1 MAQNIYR
8 EVLRLAGSIEDP
20 YLRAVTYAR
29 IGYYLYRAREP
40 SYKEAFARALNA
52 VASIENPL
60 FLVKSLIEVGT
71 FFARIGSKTADK
83 IFHQAYESIR
93 AFPQPLK
100 DELLGELSLRLVELG
115 KASDAQFYATEI
127 ENPVKRNDVLLK
139 VLHSYLHAD
148 NLRKA
153 KGLLNAITEEP
164 WHSIASFEV
173 LKEHLR
179 REEFGS
185 AIRVLSELESDYWLG
200 EAMKTVAGYLKKS
213 DVPPETYE
221 KFVNIALGMSP
232 EKQEEVLRA
241 LLIGLAVQGEVNF
254 ILGILQRLGEDAR
267 KNLIGAIV
275 VAISDR
281 PEVLLEFLQK
291 GPRRDD
297 LYTKVMDELLGRR
310 PDEDYIEIVK
320 FIGDNTRSEK
330 TLVKVVRY
338 LSKLGE
344 FEKAWKLASKVD
356 DPYLRSL
363 AFGGIAVEKLKK
375 NDIGGAIDAAL
386 EVRDKHWG
394 SWLLSEILAK
404 ILELQTEEV
413 LSEDLENRAEEHR
426 ALWERD

>member
-1 MAQNIYR
+1 MAPNIYR

-40 SYKEAFARALNA
+40 SYREAFARALKA

-60 FLVKSLIEVGT
+60 FLVKALIEVGT
-71 FFARIGSKTADK
+71 FFARTGSKTADK

-115 KASDAQFYATEI
+115 KVADAQFYATEI
-127 ENPVKRNDVLLK
+127 SNPVKRNDVLLK
-139 VLHSYLHAD
+139 VLYAYLQAG

-153 KGLLNAITEEP
+153 KALLNSITEEP
-164 WHSIASFEV
+164 WRSIASFEV

-200 EAMKTVAGYLKKS
+200 EAMKTVASYLKRS
-213 DVPPETYE
+213 DVPPGTYE
-221 KFVNIALGMSP
+221 KFVDMALGMPP
-232 EKQEEVLRA
+232 ERQEEVLKS
-241 LLIGLAVQGEVNF
+241 LLVGLAVQGEVDF
-254 ILGILQRLGEDAR
+254 ILSVLRRLGEETR
-267 KNLIGAIV
+267 RNLLEAIV
-275 VAISDR
+275 VAIADR
-281 PEVLLEFLQK
+281 PEVLLEFLKK
-291 GPRRDD
+291 GPGRED
-297 LYTKVMDELLGRR
+297 LYAKVMDELLGKE
-310 PDEDYIEIVK
+310 PDREYLEVVK
-320 FIGDNTRSEK
+320 FIGDKTRSER

-344 FEKAWKLASKVD
+344 FEKAWELASRIE

-363 AFGGIAVEKLKK
+363 AFGGIAVEKLKG
-375 NDIGGAIDAAL
+375 NDIDGAIDAAL
-386 EVRDKHWG
+386 EVRDKRWG

-404 ILELQTEEV
+404 ILELQTGETV
-413 LSEDLENRAEEHR
+413 SEDLENRAKEHR
-426 ALWERD
+426 ALWERG